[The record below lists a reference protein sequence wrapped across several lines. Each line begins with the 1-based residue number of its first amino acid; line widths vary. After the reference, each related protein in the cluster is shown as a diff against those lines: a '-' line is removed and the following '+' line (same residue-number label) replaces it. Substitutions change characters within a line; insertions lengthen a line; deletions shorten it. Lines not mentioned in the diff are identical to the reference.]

1 MSAKLLVK
9 RLSGL
14 YLGEEVSDA
23 TGVFSGISHKK
34 SSASL
39 WVEIDRIIG
48 DAQADPKH
56 HGGLDRVLH
65 HFPRGIMVS
74 IVAGT

>member
-1 MSAKLLVK
+1 MPAKLLVI

-23 TGVFSGISHKK
+23 SGVFSGISHKK

-39 WVEIDRIIG
+39 RVEIDRVMG

-65 HFPRGIMVS
+65 ISPGNIMAS